1 MLANA
6 TMFSYPIRFGAL
18 ECPPAVLDQL
28 SKGGHIQR
36 INPTRD
42 HLVAPLIPGA
52 HVPRPMHLTTQV
64 PP

>member
-6 TMFSYPIRFGAL
+6 TMFSYPLRFDGGAL

-28 SKGGHIQR
+28 SKGGYVQR

-42 HLVAPLIPGA
+42 YLVASS
-52 HVPRPMHLTTQV
+52 

>member
-1 MLANA
+1 VTQTLPDGSSVVLANA
-6 TMFSYPIRFGAL
+6 TMFSYPLRFDGGAL

-28 SKGGHIQR
+28 SKGGYVQR

-42 HLVAPLIPGA
+42 YLVASS
-52 HVPRPMHLTTQV
+52 